1 MRVLFSTDGRQP
13 AGSALGLLTA
23 LADADSVEV
32 TVLHVDEYWNE
43 LVADRVA
50 ESVLGESLERLTKMG
65 FNAEPKRAP
74 GNVKRAIERE
84 LDEGEYGLVV
94 IGAGNTGW
102 LGRLILGGVSTFVLH
117 HSTVPTLVVHRAPIE
132 GRDRLRVV
140 VGADGSPAAGRAMD
154 ALIEIAPADRCDVFV
169 LSVAETPMVAPGFTG
184 SLSIPPDEVD
194 RIVRQATEM
203 AQTNATSALA
213 RFERAG
219 FRCEG
224 DVVQGSA
231 EVALLDAV
239 QERDADI
246 VVVGSRGLGRVAAVA
261 LGSVSSHLVRT
272 APATL
277 VARPAD
283 EGAET
288 SV

>member
-1 MRVLFSTDGRQP
+1 
-13 AGSALGLLTA
+13 
-23 LADADSVEV
+23 
-32 TVLHVDEYWNE
+32 
-43 LVADRVA
+43 
-50 ESVLGESLERLTKMG
+50 VLGESLDRLTKTG
-65 FNAEPKRAP
+65 FDAEPKRAA

-84 LDEGEYGLVV
+84 LDEREYGLVV
-94 IGAGNTGW
+94 MGAGNTGW
-102 LGRLILGGVSTFVLH
+102 LGQLILGGVSTFVLH

-140 VGADGSPAAGRAMD
+140 VGADGSPAADRAMR
-154 ALIEIAPADRCDVFV
+154 ALIDVAPVYRCDVFV
-169 LSVAETPMVAPGFTG
+169 RSVVETPMVAPGFPG
-184 SLSIPPDEVD
+184 SVSIPPDEVD
-194 RIVRQATEM
+194 RIVKRATEM
-203 AQTNATSALA
+203 AQKNVASARA

-246 VVVGSRGLGRVAAVA
+246 VVVGSRGLGRVAAMA
-261 LGSVSSHLVRT
+261 FGSVSSHLVRT

-283 EGAET
+283 EVAET
-288 SV
+288 PV